1 MEESDKL
8 TKGFNAGYLLQK
20 FEPELAKVLTVSLE
34 GVEAPYIEGVL
45 AGSKQFILEKELE
58 KTDLYP
64 GMDEDYDLD
73 ISDDKDLDQ
82 DIDLGGEDLDID
94 I

>member
-1 MEESDKL
+1 MEASDKL

-20 FEPELAKVLTVSLE
+20 FEPELAKVLLPSLK
-34 GVEAPYIEGVL
+34 GVEVPYIQGVL
-45 AGSKQFILEKELE
+45 AGAKQMVIEKEIE

-64 GMDEDYDLD
+64 GMDEDYDIN
-73 ISDDKDLDQ
+73 ISDKDLDQ
-82 DIDLGGEDLDID
+82 DMDLGKDDFDID